1 MIDDLDEL
9 RSAVGRLTGTTDDV
23 WVPVW
28 RQLGSGHEK
37 QGDHLDG
44 EGDREGAEEY
54 LLAKTYYS
62 IGRFPGV
69 DSLEGRGLGRLRARL
84 PQGGRPPRPAAPAG
98 GGVVRRQGNPLPLP
112 GPQGASPSSPV
123 AAVLIMCGADV
134 FKEDRGWAAEYAL
147 ASGLAS
153 LVMDAPEPTNPLPLR
168 AGIGQGLDGGCG
180 LAGRPAR
187 GGRGRHRRIRDQ
199 PGGYSVMQLAG
210 TYPERVAAAVAI
222 AGNHFGYRMSPEEA
236 EAFVEMQNVR
246 STYVFGA
253 PGDGPTFKP
262 TTLEDQEELFRKW
275 SLTDLGLAD
284 FIVCPVLMING
295 KRDHLA
301 PIGNI
306 YDAGAGPAAER
317 GGSIPTTA
325 TAPSSTARNGAPRCS
340 TGLLARLA

>member
-1 MIDDLDEL
+1 MA
-9 RSAVGRLTGTTDDV
+9 RATGR
-23 WVPVW
+23 
-28 RQLGSGHEK
+28 
-37 QGDHLDG
+37 G
-44 EGDREGAEEY
+44 EEEY

-62 IGRFPGV
+62 ISRFPDALTPLKAEV
-69 DSLEGRGLGRLRARL
+69 SADCVRAYL
-84 PQGGRPPRPAAPAG
+84 KAAAHLDPPLQRVEVLCDGKAIPCHYRVPK
-98 GGVVRRQGNPLPLP
+98 
-112 GPQGASPSSPV
+112 GASPSSPV

-153 LVMDAPEPTNPLPLR
+153 LVMDAPGPTRTPSPTSRNR
-168 AGIGQGLDGGCG
+168 S
-180 LAGRPAR
+180 RPGWRLWTGWPTGPRWPRTVSAHS
-187 GGRGRHRRIRDQ
+187 GSA
-199 PGGYSVMQLAG
+199 GGYSVMQLAG

-262 TTLEDQEELFRKW
+262 TTLEGQEELFRKW

-284 FIVCPVLMING
+284 AIVCPVLMING

-306 YDAGAGPAAER
+306 YDAGARSGHRER
-317 GGSIPTTA
+317 GPVYPDDGHCAFKHRPEWG
-325 TAPSSTARNGAPRCS
+325 PEVFDW
-340 TGLLARLA
+340 LARRLA